1 MSQELL
7 FSDSFQEYRKKEIE
21 EGVKVVSKM
30 FDDNMSPDYIRG
42 AMNMLKKV
50 IEVPSKLAITP
61 EAKLRAVT
69 NIQRDLKLFQ
79 VQFLRRYVEE

>member
-42 AMNMLKKV
+42 AMNMLKRV

-79 VQFLRRYVEE
+79 VKFLRRYVEE